1 MKKQLCRWNIDET
14 PYIEMSKKY
23 NVDFR
28 VYGYEMGLEFNREIE
43 IVEGRLVTN
52 RRIKFKDYRW
62 ECPDPT
68 LGG

>member
-1 MKKQLCRWNIDET
+1 MGFEGGIN
-14 PYIEMSKKY
+14 Y
-23 NVDFR
+23 VDFR

-52 RRIKFKDYRW
+52 RRIKFKDYKW